1 VPLSAGITLE
11 LGVRSRSEYP
21 RGRNP
26 RGSVIH
32 RKPTRA
38 HAPLERF
45 FVEPDLLEHNPLRL
59 ANGPLLEV
67 VAFGR
72 VVAGCRPPEP
82 AGMPRCMEQL
92 VEDDDVITVIPPFR
106 PSLLCRDRRPR
117 CPRRVSSSRWQPS
130 PLPVGGT
137 GVEGRGSSHRDHEAC
152 AALPGQRARDRP
164 DRL

>member
-1 VPLSAGITLE
+1 
-11 LGVRSRSEYP
+11 
-21 RGRNP
+21 
-26 RGSVIH
+26 VIH

-92 VEDDDVITVIPPFR
+92 VEDDDVITVIPPI
-106 PSLLCRDRRPR
+106 PSESALSGSTAT
-117 CPRRVSSSRWQPS
+117 VSAS
-130 PLPVGGT
+130 G
-137 GVEGRGSSHRDHEAC
+137 E
-152 AALPGQRARDRP
+152 
-164 DRL
+164 